1 VLHYLIAEILFIA
14 MLFPTVGLSQDVSV
28 GARCYV
34 PLLRAPI
41 AFPSPQ
47 QRKWQDLGLGMFIH
61 FAPNTWQDREYDD
74 LSTPLSAMNPDKLDT
89 DQWVDTAVKMGAKYI
104 VFVAKHV
111 GGFCMWQTGTTDY
124 CIGNTPW
131 RGGKGDVMA
140 DLAASC
146 RKRGIKLGIYLSPQ
160 DRKQG
165 AGTGGRC
172 KTAEEQQAYNALY
185 RRQLTELLTG
195 YGPIVEIWFDGSQ
208 VVPVGDI
215 LQKYAPGAMIFQGPH
230 ATIRWVGN
238 ELGFAPYPAWNAV
251 SARDAKTGIATAIH
265 GDPDGDTWLPNEVDV
280 SLRRPNWFWST
291 TNQTHIMTVDELIEI
306 YYRSVGRGANL
317 LLNLTPDR
325 SGLIPAADVA
335 RVREFGD
342 EVRRRFGKSI
352 AETRAESPTCSM
364 NISRNCGVPGEG
376 NTIELRLKQPTR
388 VDHVILQ
395 EDISQGERVREY
407 VLEALT
413 KGEWVSLGGGTA
425 IGQMRIQPFEPR
437 TIEAVRLTCTRALAA
452 PVIRRLSL
460 FATNSAPPKTWNA
473 PAQVW
478 ADDAAGSWTNG
489 KLEFDISKKI
499 DAAAQYR
506 LRFVPENGD
515 TFSIHDAEILLDGI
529 AQPHLLRP
537 EKGRSDALI
546 LTMPG
551 VGQGVRVRA
560 RIQGAQSGVVLLQKI

>member
-1 VLHYLIAEILFIA
+1 MLRYLIAIA
-14 MLFPTVGLSQDVSV
+14 MLFPTVGLSQDVLRQS
-28 GARCYV
+28 
-34 PLLRAPI
+34 LRAI
-41 AFPSPQ
+41 PSPQ
-47 QRKWQDLGLGMFIH
+47 QRSWQDLSLGMFIH
-61 FAPNTWQDREYDD
+61 FAPNTWQDQEYDD
-74 LSTPLSAMNPDKLDT
+74 LSMPLSAINPNKLDT

-104 VFVAKHV
+104 VFVAKHG
-111 GGFCMWQTGTTDY
+111 GGFCMWQTGTTEY
-124 CIGNTPW
+124 SIRNTPW

-160 DRKQG
+160 DRKQD

-185 RRQLTELLTG
+185 RRQLTELLTR
-195 YGPIVEIWFDGSQ
+195 YGPIAEIWFDGSQ

-215 LQKYAPGAMIFQGPH
+215 LQKYAPDALIFQGPH

-265 GDPDGDTWLPNEVDV
+265 GDPDGETWLPNEVDV

-291 TNQTHIMTVDELIEI
+291 TNQTHIMTLDELMEI

-342 EVRRRFGKSI
+342 EVRRRFGHSI
-352 AETRAESPTCSM
+352 AETRGA
-364 NISRNCGVPGEG
+364 G
-376 NTIELRLKQPTR
+376 NMVELKLKQPTQ

-413 KGEWVSLGGGTA
+413 KGKWVSLGGGTA

-437 TIEAVRLTCTRALAA
+437 TIEALRLTCTRAVAA
-452 PVIRRLSL
+452 PVIPRLSV
-460 FATNSAPPKTWNA
+460 FATNSAPPKTWND

-478 ADDAAGSWTNG
+478 ADDAAGRWMNG
-489 KLEFDISKKI
+489 KLELDISKKI
-499 DAAAQYR
+499 VAATQYR
-506 LRFVPENGD
+506 LRFVPEKGAP
-515 TFSIHDAEILLDGI
+515 FSIHDAEVLLDGI

-537 EKGRSDALI
+537 EEGRSDILI

-551 VGQGVRVRA
+551 IGQGVQVRA
-560 RIQGAQSGVVLLQKI
+560 RIQGAKSGVVLLQKL